1 LAPPKPEL
9 SGNSRLSASRADA
22 RSALVSGAAR
32 DTMPQNT
39 DRLFPA
45 RAWASADRDPG
56 EDQMRR
62 ATFALVGAL
71 VLALPQ
77 IGRAET
83 LRIAVPQRGAWD
95 TSFPVIGAQQ
105 GFFKEQGLDLEFTYT
120 EGGASNEQAVISG
133 SVDIAIQTGFL
144 GIIAAYVK
152 GAPVR
157 IISPAATG
165 AAEVYW
171 YVKAGSPI
179 KSLKDAHGKSVGFSN
194 PGSSSNLIL
203 LQLLKEAGVGDAKLV
218 PVGASPNGMPMVM
231 TGQID
236 ICYAVPPVG
245 LKELQAKQI
254 AMVARGND
262 SSVVRNETVRVN
274 AANLDSLKTKR
285 DAIVRFMRGYAKSAD
300 WIYSGEPAI
309 EAYAKFSDNPVE
321 IVRYMVK
328 DFSSKEQIQIK
339 EIKGFDR
346 VLDEAL
352 AAKRISHPMKPE
364 ELKGLFDFVLQTNS

>member
-1 LAPPKPEL
+1 
-9 SGNSRLSASRADA
+9 
-22 RSALVSGAAR
+22 
-32 DTMPQNT
+32 
-39 DRLFPA
+39 
-45 RAWASADRDPG
+45 
-56 EDQMRR
+56 MRKSVV
-62 ATFALVGAL
+62 ALVGAL
-71 VLALPQ
+71 AIVLPQ
-77 IGRAET
+77 CGRAET
-83 LRIAVPQRGAWD
+83 LKIAVPQRGAWD
-95 TSFPVIGAQQ
+95 TSFPVLGAQQ
-105 GFFKEQGLDLEFTYT
+105 GFFKEQGIELDVTYT

-165 AAEVYW
+165 AAEVFW

-254 AMVARGND
+254 TMIARGND
-262 SSVVRNETVRVN
+262 SPAVRNETVRVN
-274 AANLDSLKTKR
+274 AANLNSLNTKR
-285 DAIVRFMRGYAKSAD
+285 DAIVRFMRAYAKSAD
-300 WIYSGEPAI
+300 WVYSGEPAI
-309 EAYAKFSDNPVE
+309 EAFAKFSDQPVE
-321 IVRYMVK
+321 IVRYMVQN
-328 DFSSKEQIQIK
+328 FSSKDQIQVK
-339 EIKGFDR
+339 EIKGFER

-352 AAKRISHPMKPE
+352 AAKRIAHPMKPD
-364 ELKGLFDFVLQTNS
+364 ELKGLFDFVLQTGS